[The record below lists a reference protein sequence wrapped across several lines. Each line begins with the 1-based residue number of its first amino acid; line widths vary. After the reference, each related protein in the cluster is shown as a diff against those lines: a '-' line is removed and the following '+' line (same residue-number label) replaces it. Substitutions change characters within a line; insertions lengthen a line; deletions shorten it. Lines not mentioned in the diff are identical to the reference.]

1 MSLLVVGLS
10 HRSASVELLERT
22 ALADDDIDKLLALA
36 TAAEHVDEA
45 VVLATCNRLEVYAD
59 VRKFHGGVQ
68 ELTDA
73 LVQRTGVRLEDLAD
87 HLYVH
92 YEDRAVQH
100 LFEVASGLDSMVVGE
115 QQILGQLRGALQTA
129 REAATVG
136 RGLGPV
142 IEHALRAGKRAHAE
156 TGIDRAGRSL
166 VSVALDLATRSL
178 GGLSDRSAAL
188 VGAGSMSALTATT
201 LHRRGVGDL
210 VVVNRTAAN
219 AERLARSVDA
229 TAQPFDAL
237 VEVVAD
243 ADLLV
248 SCTGAVGTV
257 ISAELVSTAMRR
269 RPDRP
274 LFVIDLALPRDVDLA
289 VRSLPAVTV
298 IDLESLRS
306 VLEDDEVARDVEA
319 ARHIVSQ
326 EVGSHLSRQRAER
339 VAPTVVAL
347 RARAQQMVDAELARL
362 EARLP
367 DLDERSRREITTA
380 VSRVVDKLLHT
391 PTVRVK
397 ELAESPGGDS
407 YAEALRELFALDPA
421 AMAAVARADVVV
433 EDEQP

>member
-22 ALADDDIDKLLALA
+22 VLTDDDIDKLLALA
-36 TAAEHVDEA
+36 TSAEHVDEA
-45 VVLATCNRLEVYAD
+45 VALATCNRLEVYAD

-68 ELTDA
+68 ELTDS
-73 LVQRTGVRLEDLAD
+73 LVQRTGVPLDALAD

-115 QQILGQLRGALQTA
+115 QQILGQLRAALQTA

-136 RGLGPV
+136 RVLGPV

-166 VSVALDLATRSL
+166 VSVALDLASHSL
-178 GGLSDRSAAL
+178 DGLSDRSAAL
-188 VGAGSMSALTATT
+188 VGAGSMSALAATT
-201 LHRRGVGDL
+201 LHRRGIGAL

-229 TAQPFDAL
+229 TAMPIEAL
-237 VEVVAD
+237 VDVLSG

-257 ISAELVSTAMRR
+257 VSADTVSAAMRR

-274 LFVIDLALPRDVDLA
+274 LFVIDLALPRDVDPA
-289 VRSLPAVTV
+289 ARSFPGVTV

-306 VLEDDEVARDVEA
+306 VLEDDDVARDVEA

-326 EVGSHLSRQRAER
+326 EVGSYLSRQRAER

-407 YAEALRELFALDPA
+407 YADALRELFALDPA

-433 EDEQP
+433 EDEQT

>member
-1 MSLLVVGLS
+1 MSVLVVGLS
-10 HRSASVELLERT
+10 HRSATVELLERT
-22 ALADDDIDKLLALA
+22 AVAADDVTKLLSLA
-36 TAAEHVDEA
+36 ASTEHVDEA

-73 LVQRTGVRLEDLAD
+73 LVQRTGVPLEELAD

-115 QQILGQLRGALQTA
+115 QQILGQLRTALQAA
-129 REAATVG
+129 REEATVG
-136 RGLGPV
+136 RGLGPL

-166 VSVALDLATRSL
+166 VSVALDLADRSL
-178 GGLSDRSAAL
+178 GGLADRATAL
-188 VGAGSMSALTATT
+188 VGAGSMSSLAATT
-201 LHRRGVGDL
+201 LRRRGVGSL
-210 VVVNRTAAN
+210 VVLNRTPAN
-219 AERLARSVDA
+219 AQRLAESVDA
-229 TAQPFDAL
+229 TAAPLDAL
-237 VEVVAD
+237 AD
-243 ADLLV
+243 VIADSDLLI

-257 ISAELVSTAMRR
+257 IGADVVASAIAR

-274 LFVIDLALPRDVDLA
+274 LFVVDLALPRDVD
-289 VRSLPAVTV
+289 PAVHALSCVTL
-298 IDLESLRS
+298 IDLDSLRS
-306 VLEDDEVARDVEA
+306 VLEDAEVARDVEA
-319 ARHIVSQ
+319 ARQIVTQ

-347 RARAQQMVDAELARL
+347 RARAQQVVDAEVARI

-367 DLDERSRREITTA
+367 DLDDRTRREITSA
-380 VSRVVDKLLHT
+380 VNRVVDKLLHT

-397 ELAESPGGDS
+397 ELAEAPGGDS
-407 YAEALRELFALDPA
+407 YADALRELFALDPA
-421 AMAAVARADVVV
+421 AMAAVAQADVVV
-433 EDEQP
+433 EDEQS